1 MGIAVHVYRYRSEH
15 DQPQGV
21 LEARAFAEQFAHVGT
36 AISAIFKL
44 CTYPD
49 YIDNMRRKFMT
60 VDVGSRLDARQR
72 CPRTCSRNLI
82 IISGP
87 PDGTFPAKLVRR

>member
-1 MGIAVHVYRYRSEH
+1 MGIAVHVYRYRSGH

-44 CTYPD
+44 YTYPD

-60 VDVGSRLDARQR
+60 VVVGSRLDARQELR
-72 CPRTCSRNLI
+72 LMKSRFEV
-82 IISGP
+82 P
-87 PDGTFPAKLVRR
+87 PYLFKELDNYLRPA